1 MIIIVRWVPIFLLG
15 LATFLLISVICN
27 RYEIDLRT
35 LITLKLN
42 NQLLLLKKS

>member
-15 LATFLLISVICN
+15 LATFLSVICN